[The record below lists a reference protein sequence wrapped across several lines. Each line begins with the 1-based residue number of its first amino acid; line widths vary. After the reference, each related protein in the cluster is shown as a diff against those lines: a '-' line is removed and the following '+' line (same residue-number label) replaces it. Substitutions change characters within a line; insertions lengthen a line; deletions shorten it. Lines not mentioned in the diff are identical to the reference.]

1 MTSTVNYTAGREH
14 MLFPVY
20 LKEFLTMLMTKKT
33 FYGWWI
39 VGACFLIGLYK
50 SGIVFYGF
58 TAFIEPIK
66 RELGWSYTQ
75 ISFAASLRGLEMG
88 VFAPLVGFL
97 VDRFGA
103 RNLVLCGTITAG
115 FGLILL
121 SLTNSLATFYMAF
134 LLLGFGSCACGG
146 VVFMAAVANWFRR
159 RVGIAMGI
167 RSAGFGT
174 SGLMVPLIVLLITL
188 YDWRIALI
196 ILGLGMW
203 GIGIPLSFVV
213 RNRPEQ
219 YGYLPD
225 GEVVNDTITE
235 YEIQQKEVTVGFRD
249 ALKSKAFLY
258 LNLVEAV
265 RMMALTAVV
274 LHIMPYLGGLGI
286 SRTTAGLVAAAIP
299 LFSVIGRFGFGW
311 VADLFDKRNVMAA
324 AYLLMGTGVLILC
337 YAKAA
342 WAIILFLGFFSPG
355 YGGINVLRGAILRE
369 YFGRDSFGKI
379 LGIIMGSASIG
390 GILGPTLA
398 GWVFDT
404 FGTYHIIWLVL
415 GGITCLTGG
424 LILRVNKPLIT

>member
-1 MTSTVNYTAGREH
+1 
-14 MLFPVY
+14 
-20 LKEFLTMLMTKKT
+20 MTKKL

-66 RELGWSYTQ
+66 EEFGWSYTQ

-88 VFAPLVGFL
+88 VLAPLVGFL

-103 RNLVLCGTITAG
+103 RTLVLCGTITAG
-115 FGLILL
+115 FGLMLL

-134 LLLGFGSCACGG
+134 LLLGFGAGACGG

-159 RVGIAMGI
+159 RVGIAMGVM
-167 RSAGFGT
+167 SAGFGA
-174 SGLMVPLIVLLITL
+174 SGLIVPFIVLLITL
-188 YDWRIALI
+188 YGWRTSLI
-196 ILGLGMW
+196 ILGIGMW
-203 GIGIPLSFVV
+203 SLGIPLSFVV

-225 GEVVNDTITE
+225 GEPVDDSNTE
-235 YEIQQKEVTVGFRD
+235 YEIQQKEVTAAFGD
-249 ALKSKAFLY
+249 ALKNKAFWY
-258 LNLVEAV
+258 LSLADGV
-265 RMMALTAVV
+265 RMMALAAVI
-274 LHIMPYLGGLGI
+274 LHSMPYLGSLGT

-299 LFSVIGRFGFGW
+299 LFSVIGRFSFGW
-311 VADLFDKRNVMAA
+311 AADLFDKRYVMAA
-324 AYLLMGTGVLILC
+324 AYFLMGIGVLVLC

-379 LGIIMGSASIG
+379 LGIIMGFASIG

-398 GWVFDT
+398 GWTFDT
-404 FGTYHIIWLVL
+404 FGTYHIIWIVF
-415 GGITCLTGG
+415 GGLTCLTGG
-424 LILRVNKPLIT
+424 LILRVKPLMP

>member
-1 MTSTVNYTAGREH
+1 MTTTVDYSASRWRT
-14 MLFPVY
+14 
-20 LKEFLTMLMTKKT
+20 FLSVHPKKVLEKFMTKKL

-66 RELGWSYTQ
+66 EEFGWSYTQ

-88 VFAPLVGFL
+88 VLAPLVGFL

-103 RNLVLCGTITAG
+103 RTLVLCGTITAG
-115 FGLILL
+115 FGLMLL

-134 LLLGFGSCACGG
+134 LLLGFGAGACGG

-159 RVGIAMGI
+159 RVGIAMGVM
-167 RSAGFGT
+167 SAGFGA
-174 SGLMVPLIVLLITL
+174 SGLIVPFIVLLITL
-188 YDWRIALI
+188 YGWRTSLI
-196 ILGLGMW
+196 ILGIGMW
-203 GIGIPLSFVV
+203 SLGIPLSFVV

-225 GEVVNDTITE
+225 GEPVDDSNTE
-235 YEIQQKEVTVGFRD
+235 YEIQQKEVTAAFGD
-249 ALKSKAFLY
+249 ALKNKAFWY
-258 LNLVEAV
+258 LSLADGV
-265 RMMALTAVV
+265 RMMALAAVI
-274 LHIMPYLGGLGI
+274 LHSMPYLGSLGT

-299 LFSVIGRFGFGW
+299 LFSVIGRFSFGW
-311 VADLFDKRNVMAA
+311 AADLFDKRYVMAA
-324 AYLLMGTGVLILC
+324 AYFLMGIGVLVLC

-379 LGIIMGSASIG
+379 LGIIMGFASIG

-398 GWVFDT
+398 GWTFDT
-404 FGTYHIIWLVL
+404 FGTYHIIWIVF
-415 GGITCLTGG
+415 GGLTCLTGG
-424 LILRVNKPLIT
+424 LILRVKPLMP